1 MKMGIKN
8 AKATLEIYK
17 KLENGEAISVKEV
30 EACWGFITDVYSGL
44 EKKVEKILSLFKNVN
59 KTLFKNILWIEVQ
72 KYNEFV
78 DVGYETTKGDKTKVS
93 FKKKFLSMNDRELKE
108 WHRKSK
114 KESLASLVL
123 AIGRTRRELTAC
135 KQSIRNID
143 KETEDLRKKL
153 KEMKKK
159 QREGKV

>member
-1 MKMGIKN
+1 MGIKN
-8 AKATLEIYK
+8 AKATLEIYE
-17 KLENGEAISVKEV
+17 KLEAGKTISVEEV
-30 EACWGFITDVYSGL
+30 ETCWGFIADVYGGL
-44 EKKVEKILSLFKNVN
+44 GKKVEKILSLFKNVD

-93 FKKKFLSMNDRELKE
+93 FKRKFLSMNDRELKE

-135 KQSIRNID
+135 KQSIRNTD
-143 KETEDLRKKL
+143 KRIEELRKKL
-153 KEMKKK
+153 KKKEK
-159 QREGKV
+159 

>member
-1 MKMGIKN
+1 MKMGIKG
-8 AKATLEIYK
+8 AEATLEIYK
-17 KLENGEAISVKEV
+17 KLEAGKTISVEEV
-30 EACWGFITDVYSGL
+30 ETCWGFIADVYGGL
-44 EKKVEKILSLFKNVN
+44 GKKVEKILSLFKNVD

-93 FKKKFLSMNDRELKE
+93 FKRKFLSMNDRELKE

-135 KQSIRNID
+135 KRSIENVD
-143 KETEDLRKKL
+143 KRIEELKKKL
-153 KEMKKK
+153 KEGKKK
-159 QREGKV
+159 

>member
-1 MKMGIKN
+1 MGIKN

-17 KLENGEAISVKEV
+17 KLEAGETISVEEV
-30 EACWGFITDVYSGL
+30 ETCWGFIADVYGGL
-44 EKKVEKILSLFKNVN
+44 GKKVEKILSLFKNVD

-93 FKKKFLSMNDRELKE
+93 FKRKFLSMNDRELKE
-108 WHRKSK
+108 WHRKLK

-123 AIGRTRRELTAC
+123 SIGRTRREITAC
-135 KQSIRNID
+135 KQSIENAD
-143 KETEDLRKKL
+143 KRIEELKEKL
-153 KEMKKK
+153 KKGRKAK
-159 QREGKV
+159 

>member
-1 MKMGIKN
+1 MGIKN

-17 KLENGEAISVKEV
+17 KLEAGKTISVEEV
-30 EACWGFITDVYSGL
+30 ETCWGFIADVYGGL
-44 EKKVEKILSLFKNVN
+44 GKKVEKILSLFKNVD

-93 FKKKFLSMNDRELKE
+93 FKRKFLSMNDRELKE

-135 KQSIRNID
+135 KQSIENAD
-143 KETEDLRKKL
+143 KRIEELRKRL
-153 KEMKKK
+153 KKGNKK
-159 QREGKV
+159 

>member
-1 MKMGIKN
+1 MGIKN

-17 KLENGEAISVKEV
+17 KLEAGKTISVEEV
-30 EACWGFITDVYSGL
+30 ETCWGFIADVYGGL
-44 EKKVEKILSLFKNVN
+44 GKKVEKILSLFKNVD

-78 DVGYETTKGDKTKVS
+78 DVGYETTKGDKSKVS

-123 AIGRTRRELTAC
+123 AIGRTRREPTAC
-135 KQSIRNID
+135 KRSIVNAD
-143 KETEDLRKKL
+143 KRIEELRKKL
-153 KEMKKK
+153 KEGKKK
-159 QREGKV
+159 